1 LVDAL
6 VEPSV
11 AGSQRSGIAV
21 LVASGDRPVLRM
33 VVRFL
38 ATFSGITVVGL
49 ADTVEE
55 AAALTAALR
64 ADVLLLDSNL
74 IAPAASVARADHR
87 FGPGTEVIALVDT
100 PGRVEAGGDSPFVVT
115 KSRLAAELVPCIRRA
130 AAMRK

>member
-1 LVDAL
+1 VVNVL

-49 ADTVEE
+49 ADTIDE

-74 IAPAASVARADHR
+74 ITAAASPGRADHR
-87 FGPGTEVIALVDT
+87 FGPGTEVIALVDA
-100 PGRVEAGGDSPFVVT
+100 PGRVNGAGDFPFVVT